1 MLSKSQ
7 LLTRW
12 AAIPANVRGMVW
24 MGLSGLIFA
33 SFMSIVRLLSQDMH
47 PVQVSFLRYAL
58 GLIFLVPLLMRMQ
71 VSDFREARLSLHA
84 LRGVTH
90 GIAVMLWFYA
100 MSRISIAE
108 VSAIGFTSPVFA
120 TLGAAIVLGERL
132 RMRRIMAIAAGLLGA
147 FIIIRPGFTEVDPG
161 AIAMLMAAPIFGFSD
176 VIAKLLMRRE
186 SGPAVVGFLSLFV
199 TLVSLGPAI
208 YVWEHPTLEQWG
220 LLALTAGLA
229 NLGHL
234 TMVQAFKIAEMSAV
248 QPVKFLQLFWAALI
262 GFLVFSELPSVWTWI
277 GSAIIVLSAYY
288 IARRE
293 AALKAKQ
300 P

>member
-1 MLSKSQ
+1 
-7 LLTRW
+7 
-12 AAIPANVRGMVW
+12 MVW
-24 MGLSGLIFA
+24 MALSGLIFA
-33 SFMSIVRLLSQDMH
+33 SFMSVVRLLSQEMH
-47 PVQVSFLRYAL
+47 PVQVSFLRYGL
-58 GLIFLVPLLMRMQ
+58 GLVFLVPLLMRMQ
-71 VSDFREARLSLHA
+71 AADFREARLSLHA
-84 LRGVTH
+84 LRGITH
-90 GIAVMLWFYA
+90 GLAVMLWFYA

-277 GSAIIVLSAYY
+277 GSAIIVLSSYY